1 VRTSRRFASG
11 TSVPADRTRNE
22 IEAALTRYGADGF
35 LYASRTGKARIEFF
49 AHEKRIRFDLPMP
62 TEGDIQR
69 EDKRAAETRR
79 LWRCLL
85 LSVKAKLEAVE
96 SGISVFEDEFLAHI
110 VMPNGHTVGETAL
123 PAIEQ
128 AYASGKPVGLLGPG
142 I

>member
-1 VRTSRRFASG
+1 MNRSRRFAAG

-22 IEAALTRYGADGF
+22 IEAALGRYGADGF
-35 LYASRTGKARIEFF
+35 AYATQAGRARIEFF
-49 AHEKRIRFDLPMP
+49 AHEKRIRFDLPIP
-62 TEGDIQR
+62 TPADIAR
-69 EDKRAAETRR
+69 DDKRTAETRR

-110 VMPNGHTVGETAL
+110 VMPNGRTVGETAL
-123 PAIEQ
+123 SAIEQ
-128 AYASGKPVGLLGPG
+128 AYATGKPVGLLGPG